1 MKFYNTR
8 DIERKV
14 YNNPILDEK
23 DYPPP
28 LSKEEREFQ
37 RLEVIPT
44 KLNEDTAVCNAY
56 VRKDDDGWF
65 VDAYFFYNFSDMLME
80 ERFVIKPGYQMPDFR
95 EHKFLKLI
103 DKSSVWFNSAL
114 IGIFEDDLDKAA
126 PELNIKNYFNIGT
139 SLFHAYFASF
149 RSGVRELL
157 VKAGL
162 SYIALN
168 LRYMTGW
175 NMMAQ
180 NIEDAFGMPVTLLRK
195 FNYRVESEKDCV
207 IATADDRQ
215 LIAMIYRYY
224 HSLLND
230 IETLN
235 ELQILYLK
243 DCLENDE
250 TVEKRMLRFLG
261 ELDTHLMYDRY
272 IEDDYVKYEKC
283 YYAEAFGEEY
293 CENICRYDDSC
304 DFDSCEGA
312 YIKRSKSHDVSVEG
326 HYRNEYT
333 ENNEDDE
340 CNECNEDERN
350 DRHEEAIILDFDAQ
364 SIYSVV
370 KEYYALCDELEWAYK
385 LLPKTA
391 RYINN
396 NFNSFYEL
404 YFFLQKYIENEEKME
419 QKMRRYYRNNSKF
432 IYDDGKY
439 GVFVPHSIKALLDLY
454 KKTDF
459 LLFYGIRDFIH
470 DTVEG
475 RRTELYMT
483 DKSKKFFIKMF
494 VVDNYLYCRINDS
507 NYLTDDQ
514 RRFIKKFAIE
524 KGLESDVTFI

>member
-56 VRKDDDGWF
+56 VRKDAESWF
-65 VDAYFFYNFSDMLME
+65 IDAYFFYNFSDMLME

-103 DKSSVWFNSAL
+103 DKSSVWFNSAV
-114 IGIFEDDLDKAA
+114 IGEFETELEKVA
-126 PELNIKNYFNIGT
+126 PELNIKHYFNLST
-139 SLFHAYFASF
+139 ALFHTYFASF

-180 NIEDAFGMPVTLLRK
+180 NIEEAFGMSVTLLRK

-215 LIAMIYRYY
+215 LIAMLYRYY

-326 HYRNEYT
+326 HYRNE
-333 ENNEDDE
+333 
-340 CNECNEDERN
+340 
-350 DRHEEAIILDFDAQ
+350 EAIILDFDAQ
-364 SIYSVV
+364 SIYTVV
-370 KEYYALCDELEWAYK
+370 KDYYALCDELEWAYK
-385 LLPKTA
+385 LLPKTPNTA
-391 RYINN
+391 RYINS

-404 YFFLQKYIENEEKME
+404 YFFLQKYMENEDEME
-419 QKMRRYYRNNSKF
+419 QKMRKYYNDKSRF
-432 IYDDGKY
+432 IYDDGKF
-439 GVFVPHSIKALLDLY
+439 GVFVPHSIKGLLNLY

-494 VVDNYLYCRINDS
+494 VVDNYLYCRINGS
-507 NYLTDDQ
+507 NYITDEQ
-514 RRFIKKFAIE
+514 RIFIKKFAME
-524 KGLESDVTFI
+524 KGLESDVAYI